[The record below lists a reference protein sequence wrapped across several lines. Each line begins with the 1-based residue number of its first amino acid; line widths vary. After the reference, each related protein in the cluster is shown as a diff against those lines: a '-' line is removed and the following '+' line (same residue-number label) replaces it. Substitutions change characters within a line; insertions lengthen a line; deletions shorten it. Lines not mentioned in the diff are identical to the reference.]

1 MYQNVIGEG
10 TSKIILCGHR
20 TSWTNS
26 NQVWESFISW
36 HKVFNLYILGGGGS
50 CVHFHFFGG
59 GGGVT
64 KRMRTRFHAGG
75 GGGVGGWVR

>member
-26 NQVWESFISW
+26 NQAWESFISW
-36 HKVFNLYILGGGGS
+36 HNVFNLYILGGGGGGFM
-50 CVHFHFFGG
+50 CPFPFLWGG
-59 GGGVT
+59 GGHQ
-64 KRMRTRFHAGG
+64 KDENKISCRGG
-75 GGGVGGWVR
+75 GGGVGG